1 MTAAMTRPQ
10 FLAALALTRNKWT
23 WHVDAAGHLRT
34 IGWERHC
41 PLTGTAAFQGLGEH
55 LVTAPMAAG
64 HDLGLLSRDIVDT
77 VCAADREP
85 ATPDLLAWRGALL
98 TAVGLEAVAA

>member
-1 MTAAMTRPQ
+1 
-10 FLAALALTRNKWT
+10 
-23 WHVDAAGHLRT
+23 
-34 IGWERHC
+34 
-41 PLTGTAAFQGLGEH
+41 
-55 LVTAPMAAG
+55 MAAG